1 MKKILMIILLGF
13 GINENTNGNAVK
25 NANMEYF
32 NYLWNNY
39 PHSTLEASG
48 KAVGLPEGVSGN
60 SQIGHLTISIGQ

>member
-1 MKKILMIILLGF
+1 MKKILMIILSGF

-48 KAVGLPEGVSGN
+48 KAVGLQKE
-60 SQIGHLTISIGQ
+60 